1 MNIGM
6 NTKQQNPVRRS
17 KKSVLASTMQLA
29 RSAVSLTVALTFAS
43 VTLTAL
49 AVAHLADKQRARR
62 IR

>member
-1 MNIGM
+1 MSI
-6 NTKQQNPVRRS
+6 KQQNPVMRP
-17 KKSVLASTMQLA
+17 KKSILGGTLQLA
-29 RSAVSLTVALTFAS
+29 HSAVKITVALTFAT